1 MLQSI
6 LTTGHA
12 NNSCRKLHIQRRY
25 IVPVQ
30 NLHKLLRLFAD
41 IKQLSNNQSVSS
53 EEVLCRNSGE
63 GSSRAGRRSCALR
76 LVRPSIPTGTSLIR
90 LRLVRC
96 LSHHNCVKSGNKSF
110 FFWLYG
116 TGTCTVL
123 TVSALGYCT
132 AAQYQF
138 ASMYRYVF
146 PTTVPRIL
154 RMKIGVPVL
163 MWKRS

>member
-1 MLQSI
+1 MPQSI
-6 LTTGHA
+6 LTTVHV
-12 NNSCRKLHIQRRY
+12 NNSCRKLHCQSRY

-53 EEVLCRNSGE
+53 EEVLCRNNGE

-96 LSHHNCVKSGNKSF
+96 LSHHNCVKSGNKSDF
-110 FFWLYG
+110 FFLRYD
-116 TGTCTVL
+116 TGTVL
-123 TVSALGYCT
+123 TLSALGYCSLY
-132 AAQYQF
+132 QY
-138 ASMYRYVF
+138 ASKYRYVF
-146 PTTVPRIL
+146 PTTVPRLL
-154 RMKIGVPVL
+154 RMKIGTVPVL
-163 MWKRS
+163 MWERS